1 MSSRG
6 FFIRIYCNLLVSE
19 ELVRFAALD
28 PDLQHLRVEPAYS
41 PGSGLNVKVRFG
53 LKSKIIAFCQDP
65 KQREEIQ
72 KERQKLEDTLTRYIE
87 FFLCILS
94 LFDRF
99 RSGETNTV
107 VSTNV
112 IEEGL
117 DVRSCNLVIKFDFPA
132 TFRWEFPSGVTF
144 IRHLTSQLGPGRT
157 CRAKEELERSPVGT
171 SSWQA
176 RRKPRKLRQNSTSLE
191 ELKGWRSRNATSL
204 KTMKTR

>member
-132 TFRWEFPSGVTF
+132 TFRSYVQ
-144 IRHLTSQLGPGRT
+144 SKGRA
-157 CRAKEELERSPVGT
+157 RAKPSRYLVMASTAETEKVEAKLNEF
-171 SSWQA
+171 
-176 RRKPRKLRQNSTSLE
+176 RRIEGLA
-191 ELKGWRSRNATSL
+191 LKECHQPQDNDDQV
-204 KTMKTR
+204 K

>member
-1 MSSRG
+1 M
-6 FFIRIYCNLLVSE
+6 
-19 ELVRFAALD
+19 
-28 PDLQHLRVEPAYS
+28 EPAHS

-53 LKSKIIAFCQDP
+53 LKSKIMAFCQDP

-132 TFRWEFPSGVTF
+132 TFRWGLPSGET
-144 IRHLTSQLGPGRT
+144 IRHLASQLGPGRT

-204 KTMKTR
+204 KTMTTR